1 MKYKVILFILSLS
14 LCLVL
19 SGCVE
24 GNKKEATN
32 ITSYEI
38 LLNTGSCFVY
48 TFKDEETGV
57 WYLSTSDGITPRL
70 NLDGNL
76 YNDFETPAN

>member
-1 MKYKVILFILSLS
+1 MKHKVILFVLS

-24 GNKKEATN
+24 GNKKETAN

-48 TFKDEETGV
+48 TFEDEETGV
-57 WYLSTSDGITPRL
+57 WYLSTSEGITPRL
-70 NLDGNL
+70 NSDGNL
-76 YNDFETPAN
+76 YNDFESPAN